1 MSAVYRR
8 PEGQTLKW
16 LLALIVFILVMTM
29 TFDEVFGG
37 DPIGRTDNG
46 AGVTQSS
53 DEAAPSAVPE
63 PTTLILLG
71 GGLGALYLARRRRKM
86 NK

>member
-37 DPIGRTDNG
+37 DPSGRIDNG
-46 AGVTQSS
+46 ASATQGG

>member
-37 DPIGRTDNG
+37 DPSDGTDKG
-46 AGVTQSS
+46 AAVTQSS
-53 DEAAPSAVPE
+53 DKAAPSAVPE
-63 PTTLILLG
+63 PTTLVLLG
-71 GGLGALYLARRRRKM
+71 GGLSALYLARRRRKK